1 MFLPVSFCWLVGLTA
16 GSHKTYRMMSLGLG
30 ETPLSFGADQHKR
43 DGSKNLSLTFFF
55 KHFLLISQ

>member
-30 ETPLSFGADQHKR
+30 ETPLELNLRLLYLGFG
-43 DGSKNLSLTFFF
+43 
-55 KHFLLISQ
+55 